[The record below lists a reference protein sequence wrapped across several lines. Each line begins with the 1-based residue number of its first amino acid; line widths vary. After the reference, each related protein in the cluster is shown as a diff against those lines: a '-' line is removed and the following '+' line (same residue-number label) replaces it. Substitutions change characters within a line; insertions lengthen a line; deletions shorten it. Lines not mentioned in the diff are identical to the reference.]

1 MGAHGPIS
9 EPARSVGRPTD
20 YDPSFCDR
28 VVDFGREGYS
38 KAMIAAELGVVRQ
51 TLENWASRHPEF
63 LDAMT
68 RAREFS
74 LAWWEL
80 QGHKGIWS
88 RDFNANAYRLQMLNR
103 FPDDWRERQEVELR
117 GLLANLDLNLLP
129 NALVARVAAGEPIE
143 AVLAAGASEHG
154 ITPGEL
160 VRGALAP
167 PDPADPAVEEDP
179 SP

>member
-1 MGAHGPIS
+1 MKLT
-9 EPARSVGRPTD
+9 RSVGRPTD

-28 VVDFGREGYS
+28 VVGLGEEGYS
-38 KAMIAAELGVVRQ
+38 KAMMAAELGVVRQ
-51 TLENWASRHPEF
+51 TLDNWASRHPEF

-68 RAREFS
+68 HAREFS

-103 FPDDWRERQEVELR
+103 FPDDWRDRQEVELR

-129 NALVARVAAGEPIE
+129 NELVHRIAMGEPVE
-143 AVLAAGASEHG
+143 AVLGSGASDAG
-154 ITPGEL
+154 IAPSEL
-160 VRGALAP
+160 VAGKLAP
-167 PDPADPAVEEDP
+167 GPPPVEEDP

>member
-1 MGAHGPIS
+1 MGAHNPIS
-9 EPARSVGRPTD
+9 ESARSVGRPTD

-28 VVDFGREGYS
+28 VVDLGEQGYS
-38 KAMIAAELGVVRQ
+38 KAMMAAELGVVRQ
-51 TLENWASRHPEF
+51 TLDNWASRHPEF
-63 LDAMT
+63 MDAMT

-74 LAWWEL
+74 LARWER

-103 FPDDWRERQEVELR
+103 FPDDWRERTEVH
-117 GLLANLDLNLLP
+117 GMLAKLDLNLLP
-129 NALVARVAAGEPIE
+129 NHLVHRIANGEHPL
-143 AVLAAGASEHG
+143 AVLASGASDTG

-167 PDPADPAVEEDP
+167 RPLPESP
-179 SP
+179 SHD